1 MKWYVY
7 LICFA
12 LILGGGFCG
21 FRLYE
26 LITAQSYIHGSIDI
40 ENKFVVESFSY
51 RNNSLTFYHDL
62 YDKTQTYSYEVEL
75 KPVADFNGVE
85 KKYVIVLNDYVLFDT
100 EINAGSVFAT
110 VYLDF
115 YDTDGTLKC
124 SSSMTISIK
133 FLSNRT
139 HLLFETTGSENASFL
154 TQYFADYGIRLKINE
169 IKGVQN
175 EQDSN

>member
-12 LILGGGFCG
+12 LMLVGGFCG
-21 FRLYE
+21 FQLYQ
-26 LITAQSYIHGSIDI
+26 LVTAKSYVNGSINI
-40 ENKFVVESFSY
+40 QNQFVMESFSY
-51 RNNSLTFYHDL
+51 RNDNLTFYHDL
-62 YDKTQTYSYEVEL
+62 YDTSQTYSYEIEL
-75 KPVADFNGVE
+75 KPVADFNGIE
-85 KKYVIVLNDYVLFDT
+85 KQYAIILNDYVLFDT

-139 HLLFETTGSENASFL
+139 QLLFETTGVENASFL
-154 TQYFADYGIRLKINE
+154 TQYFTDYGIRLRVNE
-169 IKGVQN
+169 IKGGAM
-175 EQDSN
+175 

>member
-12 LILGGGFCG
+12 LMLAGGFCG
-21 FRLYE
+21 FRLYQ
-26 LITAQSYIHGSIDI
+26 LVTAKSYINGSINI
-40 ENKFVVESFSY
+40 ENQFVVQSFSY
-51 RNNSLTFYHDL
+51 TNTSVVFYHDL
-62 YDKTQTYSYEVEL
+62 YDTSLTYSYEIEL

-85 KKYVIVLNDYVLFDT
+85 KQYAIVLNDYVLLDT
-100 EINAGSVFAT
+100 QISAGSVFAT

-124 SSSMTISIK
+124 SSSMTITIK
-133 FLSNRT
+133 FFSNRT
-139 HLLFETTGSENASFL
+139 YLLFETTGGENASFL
-154 TQYFADYGIRLKINE
+154 TQYFSDYGIRLKINE
-169 IKGVQN
+169 IKGVQY